1 MTRGPPR
8 SAPGRIQ
15 LVLSAR
21 SKSQGRQPN
30 SSSPSPATCRESWGR
45 GAATPRRYDPSSAS
59 PAFGAVLRRAAAVPS
74 ADFAARRRSIF
85 LAVASG
91 GATAPKPP
99 LGRQSAPRPP
109 SAARDSTRVLPANPF
124 FVSRLLA
131 VFKASYVSDGRLE
144 GFGGRSFMR
153 STHRGAAIGGGTH
166 RPRALRGRAKRQQ
179 RASRASL
186 RGAALTAR
194 ARQRSEAGRA
204 SASISS
210 NHALFTLSPPGHGLA
225 AGGSNA

>member
-1 MTRGPPR
+1 MRPAPDPSGPRPSRRRPAVAASRRCTPTARKPAPTISHKPVVPRRPRPPASRMTRGPPR
-8 SAPGRIQ
+8 SAPCRIQ
-15 LVLSAR
+15 VVLSAR

-99 LGRQSAPRPP
+99 LGRQSGPRPP
-109 SAARDSTRVLPANPF
+109 SAARDSTRVFCIYLVPPWQI
-124 FVSRLLA
+124 
-131 VFKASYVSDGRLE
+131 
-144 GFGGRSFMR
+144 GF
-153 STHRGAAIGGGTH
+153 HI
-166 RPRALRGRAKRQQ
+166 RPRADGASAKR
-179 RASRASL
+179 RSL
-186 RGAALTAR
+186 
-194 ARQRSEAGRA
+194 
-204 SASISS
+204 
-210 NHALFTLSPPGHGLA
+210 
-225 AGGSNA
+225 

>member
-1 MTRGPPR
+1 M
-8 SAPGRIQ
+8 
-15 LVLSAR
+15 
-21 SKSQGRQPN
+21 
-30 SSSPSPATCRESWGR
+30 
-45 GAATPRRYDPSSAS
+45 
-59 PAFGAVLRRAAAVPS
+59 
-74 ADFAARRRSIF
+74 
-85 LAVASG
+85 
-91 GATAPKPP
+91 
-99 LGRQSAPRPP
+99 
-109 SAARDSTRVLPANPF
+109 LPANPF
-124 FVSRLLA
+124 FFSRLLA

-225 AGGSNA
+225 AGGSNAGPQDSVRRPRAKHITAAAAARSIDRRGGPRQLVSRRRRCALPHAHARTHTGSARRSSGR